1 MKCACG
7 LGQWFG
13 VNRQVEEVTEGQRVG
28 AGQLWIGL
36 QWGVP
41 PLSPQHPGIF
51 LWGIIVNVDLLWY
64 REMWLII
71 VMMIVSDLFG
81 LYSGSSL
88 LPWPPPLAWQSC
100 FLCTCLGTASCCIC
114 RNVWAWQII
123 PLPNTATAV
132 CIQEHYSCSKCVL
145 YMVLITHFR
154 LFFHNS
160 TSITNVCHL
169 RIVLS
174 HWE

>member
-1 MKCACG
+1 MR
-7 LGQWFG
+7 LWFG
-13 VNRQVEEVTEGQRVG
+13 PVVWSESAGWRGDRGSTGWSRSTVDRSAVRSTSSVTTTPWHISLRDHCECRPTVIQWNVIDNRDGVNK
-28 AGQLWIGL
+28 W
-36 QWGVP
+36 
-41 PLSPQHPGIF
+41 F
-51 LWGIIVNVDLLWY
+51 
-64 REMWLII
+64 
-71 VMMIVSDLFG
+71 FG

-114 RNVWAWQII
+114 RNVWAWQMI

-132 CIQEHYSCSKCVL
+132 CIQERYSYSKCVL

-169 RIVLS
+169 RNVLS